1 MQPRSHGAY
10 PLRILQSGP
19 SMRTQPLKSALLS
32 MFVAATILTTQ
43 AATAAESD
51 FNGLARAIQATKD
64 ATGFPAGTAVIVVKD
79 GKVAYQ
85 GYFGYADV
93 EAKTPVG
100 ADTAFYI
107 ASATK
112 PFFALDVL
120 LAEHAGKLDTR
131 TSLQAMFPAARF
143 AGFDASAIN
152 ARQLLTHT
160 AGLDNMPLVWATAYT
175 GLHDAGLRHRLL
187 LETRPNAEAPI
198 GTFDYTN
205 VGYNIASVWLDDATG
220 TPWQDQLSSR
230 IFKPLGMTRTTAR
243 ASVADAAGWP
253 VAKPYSFAAAD
264 RTQPLYL
271 RKTDATMH
279 AAGGMLS
286 TAPDLATF
294 LIAQLA
300 EGKLGRKQVLPA
312 AVVRAS
318 HVQQAP
324 TDSRYLD
331 FPRDGYAWGWYT
343 GEYQGRRMLHHFG
356 GFAGF
361 HAHLSFMPEENIGLV
376 VLNNED
382 VLGARLTNL
391 IAEYAYALALGDA
404 ALAAQAP
411 ARFTKLTE
419 DALKLDQSAAAQ
431 REKIRAREWRLSL
444 PRQAYAGRYEHAL
457 LGDVTVGV
465 GAGERMQLRWGQ
477 LQAPATGYDKPEH
490 VRVEFVPGSGDVLE
504 FVVANGK
511 VEALV
516 YDDLR
521 FERAR

>member
-1 MQPRSHGAY
+1 
-10 PLRILQSGP
+10 
-19 SMRTQPLKSALLS
+19 MRYQPLESALLS
-32 MFVAATILTTQ
+32 LFVAAAILTTQ
-43 AATAAESD
+43 AATAAEPD

-64 ATGFPAGTAVIVVKD
+64 ATAFPAGTAVIVVKD
-79 GKVAYQ
+79 GKVLYQ
-85 GYFGYADV
+85 GYFGYADI
-93 EAKTPVG
+93 EAKTPVS

-112 PFFALDVL
+112 PFFALDAL
-120 LAEHAGKLDTR
+120 LAEHAGKIDTR
-131 TSLQAMFPAARF
+131 TTLQAMFPSARF
-143 AGFDASAIN
+143 TGFDASAVT

-175 GLHDAGLRHRLL
+175 GLHDADTRQRLL
-187 LETRPNAEAPI
+187 QETRPNAEAPT

-205 VGYNIASVWLDDATG
+205 VGYNIASVWLDAATG
-220 TPWQDQLSSR
+220 TAWQDQLASR

-300 EGKLGRKQVLPA
+300 DGKLGRKQVLPA

-318 HVQQAP
+318 HVRQAT

-361 HAHLSFMPEENIGLV
+361 HAHLSFMPEESIGLV

-382 VLGARLTNL
+382 VLSARLTNL

-404 ALAAQAP
+404 GIATPAP
-411 ARFTKLTE
+411 ARFAKLAE
-419 DALKLDQSAAAQ
+419 DARKLDQSAAAQ
-431 REKIRAREWRLSL
+431 REKIRARAWRLSL
-444 PRQAYAGRYEHAL
+444 PRQAYAGRYAHAA
-457 LGDVTVGV
+457 LGDVTVEVEADG
-465 GAGERMQLRWGQ
+465 RMRLRWGQ
-477 LQAPATGYDKPEH
+477 LQAEATGFDKPDQ

-504 FVVANGK
+504 FVIADGK
-511 VEALV
+511 VKALV
-516 YDDLR
+516 YDDTR
-521 FERAR
+521 FEKAR

>member
-1 MQPRSHGAY
+1 
-10 PLRILQSGP
+10 
-19 SMRTQPLKSALLS
+19 MRTQPMKSALLS
-32 MFVAATILTTQ
+32 LVIAATVLTTQ
-43 AATAAESD
+43 TAAAAEPD
-51 FNGLARAIQATKD
+51 FSGLARAIQATKD
-64 ATGFPAGTAVIVVKD
+64 ATGFPAGTAIIVVKD
-79 GKVAYQ
+79 GKVLYQ
-85 GYFGYADV
+85 GYFGYADIQ
-93 EAKTPVG
+93 AKTPVS

-112 PFFALDVL
+112 PFFALDAL

-131 TSLQAMFPAARF
+131 TALQAMFPSTRF
-143 AGFDASAIN
+143 TGFDATAIS

-187 LETRPNAEAPI
+187 LETRLNAEAPT
-198 GTFDYTN
+198 GAFDYTN
-205 VGYNIASVWLDDATG
+205 VGYNIASMWLDEATG
-220 TPWQDQLSSR
+220 TPWQDQLASR
-230 IFKPLGMTRTTAR
+230 IFQPLGMTRTTAR
-243 ASVADAAGWP
+243 ASHAEAHGWP
-253 VAKPYSFAAAD
+253 IAKPYSFAAGD
-264 RTQPLYL
+264 RTRPLYL

-300 EGKLGRKQVLPA
+300 DGKLGRKQVLPA

-318 HVQQAP
+318 HVQQAT

-361 HAHLSFMPEENIGLV
+361 HAHLSFMPDENIGLV

-404 ALAAQAP
+404 GIAEQAP

-419 DALKLDQSAAAQ
+419 DARKLDQSAAAQ
-431 REKIRAREWRLSL
+431 RDEIRAREWRLSL
-444 PRQAYAGRYEHAL
+444 PRQAYAGRYVHAL
-457 LGDVTVGV
+457 LGDLTVGV
-465 GAGERMQLRWGQ
+465 SADERMQLRWGQ
-477 LQAPATGYDKPEH
+477 LQAEATGYDKPEH
-490 VRVEFVPGSGDVLE
+490 VRVEFVPGSGGVLE
-504 FVVANGK
+504 FVIANGK

-516 YDDLR
+516 YDNLR
-521 FERAR
+521 FEKER

>member
-1 MQPRSHGAY
+1 
-10 PLRILQSGP
+10 
-19 SMRTQPLKSALLS
+19 MRYQPLESALLS
-32 MFVAATILTTQ
+32 LFVAAAILTTK
-43 AATAAESD
+43 AATAAEPD

-64 ATGFPAGTAVIVVKD
+64 ATAFPAGTAVIVVKD
-79 GKVAYQ
+79 GKVLYQ
-85 GYFGYADV
+85 GYFGYADI
-93 EAKTPVG
+93 EAKTPVS

-112 PFFALDVL
+112 PFFALDAL
-120 LAEHAGKLDTR
+120 LAEHAGKIDTR
-131 TSLQAMFPAARF
+131 TTLQAMFPSARF
-143 AGFDASAIN
+143 TGFDASAVT

-175 GLHDAGLRHRLL
+175 GLHDADTRQRLL
-187 LETRPNAEAPI
+187 QETRPNAEAPT

-205 VGYNIASVWLDDATG
+205 VGYNIASVWLDAATG
-220 TPWQDQLSSR
+220 TAWQDQLASR

-300 EGKLGRKQVLPA
+300 DGKLGRKQVLPA

-318 HVQQAP
+318 HVRQAT

-382 VLGARLTNL
+382 VLSARLTNL
-391 IAEYAYALALGDA
+391 IAEYGYALALGDA
-404 ALAAQAP
+404 GIATQAP
-411 ARFTKLTE
+411 ARFAKLAE
-419 DALKLDQSAAAQ
+419 DARKLDQSAAAQ
-431 REKIRAREWRLSL
+431 REKIRARAWRLPL
-444 PRQAYAGRYEHAL
+444 PRQAYAGRYAHAA
-457 LGDVTVGV
+457 LGDVTVEVEADG
-465 GAGERMQLRWGQ
+465 RMRLRWGQ
-477 LQAPATGYDKPEH
+477 LQAEATGFDKPDQ

-504 FVVANGK
+504 FVIADGK

-516 YDDLR
+516 YDDTR
-521 FERAR
+521 FEKAR

>member
-1 MQPRSHGAY
+1 
-10 PLRILQSGP
+10 
-19 SMRTQPLKSALLS
+19 MRTQPLKFALLS
-32 MFVAATILTTQ
+32 LFGAAALLSTQPAQ
-43 AATAAESD
+43 AAKPD
-51 FNGLARAIQATKD
+51 FDGLAHAIQATKH
-64 ATGFPAGTAVIVVKD
+64 ATGFPAGTAVILVKD

-85 GYFGYADV
+85 GYFGYADI

-100 ADTAFYI
+100 AETAFYI

-120 LAEHAGKLDTR
+120 LAEHAGGLDTG
-131 TSLQAMFPAARF
+131 TTLQAMFPAARF
-143 AGFDASAIN
+143 TGFDANAIS

-175 GLHDAGLRHRLL
+175 GLHDAGIRQRLL
-187 LETRPNAEAPI
+187 LETRPNSEAPA

-205 VGYNIASVWLDDATG
+205 VGYNIASVWLDEATG
-220 TPWQDQLSSR
+220 MPWQEQLASR

-243 ASVADAAGWP
+243 ASVADAGGWP

-300 EGKLGRKQVLPA
+300 DGKLGRKQVLPA
-312 AVVRAS
+312 DVVRAS
-318 HVQQAP
+318 HVRQAS

-361 HAHLSFMPEENIGLV
+361 HAHLSFMPDENIGLV

-391 IAEYAYALALGDA
+391 IAEYAYAVALGNA
-404 ALAAQAP
+404 GIAAQAP
-411 ARFTKLTE
+411 ARFTKLAE
-419 DALKLDQSAAAQ
+419 DALKLDQSATAQ

-444 PRQAYAGRYEHAL
+444 PRQAYAGRYAHAL

-465 GAGERMQLRWGQ
+465 DGGEHMQLRWGQ
-477 LQAPATGYDKPEH
+477 LQARATGYDKPEH

-504 FVVANGK
+504 FVIANGK

-521 FERAR
+521 FEKAD

>member
-1 MQPRSHGAY
+1 
-10 PLRILQSGP
+10 
-19 SMRTQPLKSALLS
+19 MRTQPLKSALLS
-32 MFVAATILTTQ
+32 LFVAAAILTTQ
-43 AATAAESD
+43 AATAAEPD

-64 ATGFPAGTAVIVVKD
+64 ATAFPAGTAVIVVKD
-79 GKVAYQ
+79 GKVLYQ
-85 GYFGYADV
+85 GYFGYADIQ
-93 EAKTPVG
+93 AKTPVS

-112 PFFALDVL
+112 PFFALDTL

-131 TSLQAMFPAARF
+131 TTLQAMFPEARF
-143 AGFDASAIN
+143 TGFDASAIT

-187 LETRPNAEAPI
+187 LETRPNAEAPT

-205 VGYNIASVWLDDATG
+205 VGYNIASVWLDEATG
-220 TPWQDQLSSR
+220 TPWQDQLASR

-243 ASVADAAGWP
+243 ASDAETGGWP

-300 EGKLGRKQVLPA
+300 DGKLGRKQVLPA

-318 HVQQAP
+318 HIRQAS

-361 HAHLSFMPEENIGLV
+361 HAHLSFMPGENIGLV

-382 VLGARLTNL
+382 MLGARLTNL
-391 IAEYAYALALGDA
+391 IAEYAYAVALDDA
-404 ALAAQAP
+404 GIATNAP
-411 ARFTKLTE
+411 ARFAKLAE
-419 DALKLDQSAAAQ
+419 DALKLEQSAAGQ
-431 REKIRAREWRLSL
+431 RDKIRGRAWQLSL
-444 PRQAYAGRYEHAL
+444 PRQAYAGRYTHPS
-457 LGDVTVGV
+457 LGEVTVSVDAEDG
-465 GAGERMQLRWGQ
+465 MHLRWGQ
-477 LQAPATGYDKPEH
+477 LRAEATGFDKPDH
-490 VRVEFVPGSGDVLE
+490 VRVEFVPGSGEVLA
-504 FVVANGK
+504 FVATNGT
-511 VEALV
+511 VEAMV

-521 FERAR
+521 LEKAR

>member
-1 MQPRSHGAY
+1 
-10 PLRILQSGP
+10 
-19 SMRTQPLKSALLS
+19 MRTQPLKSALLWL
-32 MFVAATILTTQ
+32 FGAAALLSAPSAR
-43 AATAAESD
+43 AAKPD
-51 FNGLARAIQATKD
+51 FDGLARAIQATKD

-79 GKVAYQ
+79 GKVAYE
-85 GYFGYADV
+85 GYFGFADI
-93 EAKTPVG
+93 EARIPVS

-112 PFFALDVL
+112 PFFALDAL
-120 LAEHAGKLDTR
+120 LAEHAGAIDTR
-131 TSLQAMFPAARF
+131 TTLQAMFPEARF
-143 AGFDASAIN
+143 TGFDASAVS
-152 ARQLLTHT
+152 ARHLLTHT
-160 AGLDNMPLVWATAYT
+160 AGLDNMPLAWATAYT
-175 GLHDAGLRHRLL
+175 GLHDAGLRRRLVP
-187 LETRPNAEAPI
+187 EARPNAEAPI

-205 VGYNIASVWLDDATG
+205 VGYNIASAWLDDATG
-220 TPWQDQLSSR
+220 TPWQDELASR
-230 IFKPLGMTRTTAR
+230 IFRPLGMTRTTAR
-243 ASVADAAGWP
+243 ASDAEAGGWP

-264 RTQPLYL
+264 RVQPLYL

-279 AAGGMLS
+279 AAGGLLS

-294 LIAQLA
+294 LVAQLA
-300 EGKLGRKQVLPA
+300 DGKLGRKQVLPA
-312 AVVRAS
+312 DVVRAS
-318 HVQQAP
+318 HVRQAS

-361 HAHLSFMPEENIGLV
+361 HAHLSFMPDENIGLV

-391 IAEYAYALALGDA
+391 IAECAYALALGDTT
-404 ALAAQAP
+404 LAAQAP
-411 ARFTKLTE
+411 ARFTKLAE

-444 PRQAYAGRYEHAL
+444 PRQAYAGRYLHAL
-457 LGDVTVGV
+457 LGEVTVGV
-465 GAGERMQLRWGQ
+465 GAGERLQLRWGQ
-477 LQAPATGYDKPEH
+477 LQAEATGYDKPEH

-504 FVVANGK
+504 FVVANGE

-521 FERAR
+521 FEKAD